1 MITGV
6 GVVVVLDV
14 SRMLVSLAL
23 FSPHRPRL
31 RLRACSAWSA
41 LHVRSTGRVTQFD
54 PVSRCRA
61 SCALRFAHAAAIRRM
76 VDW

>member
-31 RLRACSAWSA
+31 RLRAWSA
-41 LHVRSTGRVTQFD
+41 PHVRSTGRVTQFD